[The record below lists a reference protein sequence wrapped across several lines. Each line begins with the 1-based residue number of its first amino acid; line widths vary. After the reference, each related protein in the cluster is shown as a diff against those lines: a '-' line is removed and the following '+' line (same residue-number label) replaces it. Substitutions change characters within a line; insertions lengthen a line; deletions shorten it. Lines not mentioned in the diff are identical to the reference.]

1 VPAQRGLNAMDA
13 VPPND
18 LTTLTA
24 AQAARHIATNRLR
37 VSDYIEALLARVA
50 AREPEI
56 QAWAYL
62 DPDELRAAARQA
74 DAGPVRGPLHGVP
87 IGIKDVIATSDQ
99 PTECNSPI
107 YRGHRPAT
115 DAVTVARL
123 RAAGALIMGKTMTT
137 EFAYMRPGPT
147 RNPHDIRRT
156 PGGSSS
162 GSAAAVADRMV
173 PVALG
178 TQTGGSTIRPAAFCG
193 VYGYKPALGR
203 FDAGGLKYL
212 APSLDTIGLMARD
225 LDDLALVA
233 SVLANAEAPMAT
245 AREPPALVLYH
256 PIGVAQA
263 EASALACVDRV
274 GERAAAQKAAVRWLA
289 APDWLADLDVAH
301 RTIMSAEVARS
312 LAKEWRDSRGDLSP
326 ELASFIEQGMKR
338 TEDEL
343 AHAWAAVVRGRHWFA
358 SAVRPGELLLT
369 LPAAGEAPIGLAS
382 TGNAQFNRLWTLL
395 HMPCL
400 TLPVG
405 NGPNGMPLGVQVVE
419 TRGAEALLFAA
430 ARWLVE
436 AMAA

>member
-1 VPAQRGLNAMDA
+1 MPSA
-13 VPPND
+13 VLPND

-24 AQAARHIATNRLR
+24 TQSAGHIAAKELR
-37 VSDYIEALLARVA
+37 VSDYVKALLARVT
-50 AREPEI
+50 AREAEI

-62 DPDELRAAARQA
+62 DADALHTAARQA
-74 DAGPVRGPLHGVP
+74 DASPVRGPLYGIP
-87 IGIKDVIATSDQ
+87 IGIKDVIATADQ
-99 PTECNSPI
+99 PTEYNSPI
-107 YRGHRPAT
+107 YRGHRPAM

-123 RAAGALIMGKTMTT
+123 RAAGALIMGKTVTT

-147 RNPHDIRRT
+147 RNPHDVRRT

-233 SVLANAEAPMAT
+233 SVLAQAEAPMAA
-245 AREPPALVLYH
+245 ARQPPAFVLYQ

-263 EASALACVDRV
+263 EAAALACIDRV
-274 GERAAAQKAAVRWLA
+274 GERAMARKAAVRRLA
-289 APDWLADLDVAH
+289 APDWFADLDVAH

-312 LAKEWRDSRGDLSP
+312 FAREWRDNRGDLSP
-326 ELASFIEQGMKR
+326 ELRTFIEQGLRR

-343 AHAWAAVVRGRHWFA
+343 AHAWASVVRGRHWFA
-358 SAVRPGELLLT
+358 DAIRPGELLLT
-369 LPAAGEAPIGLAS
+369 LPAAGEAPLGLAS

-400 TLPVG
+400 TLPAG
-405 NGPNGMPLGVQVVE
+405 IGPNGMPLGVQMVE
-419 TRGAEALLFAA
+419 TRGAENSLFAA

>member
-1 VPAQRGLNAMDA
+1 MDA
-13 VPPND
+13 VLPND

-24 AQAARHIATNRLR
+24 AQAVRHIAAKRLL
-37 VSDYIEALLARVA
+37 VADFIEALLARVT

-56 QAWAYL
+56 QAWAFL
-62 DPDELRAAARQA
+62 DPERLRVAAWQA
-74 DAGPVRGPLHGVP
+74 DVGPVRGPLHGIP

-99 PTECNSPI
+99 PTAYNSPI
-107 YRGHRPAT
+107 YRAHRPST
-115 DAVTVARL
+115 DAVTVSRL
-123 RAAGALIMGKTMTT
+123 RAAGALIMGKTVTT

-147 RNPHDIRRT
+147 RNPHDLRRT

-203 FDAGGLKYL
+203 FDARGLKYL

-245 AREPPALVLYH
+245 ASQPPAFVLYQ
-256 PIGVAQA
+256 PIGVVQA
-263 EASALACVDRV
+263 EAPGVACIDRV
-274 GERAAAQKAAVRWLA
+274 GERAAARKASVRRLA
-289 APDWLADLDVAH
+289 APDWFSGLDVAH

-312 LAKEWRDSRGDLSP
+312 FANEWGESRGDLSP
-326 ELASFIEQGMKR
+326 ELAAFIEQGLKR

-343 AHAWAAVVRGRHWFA
+343 AQAWAAVVRGRHWFA
-358 SAVRPGELLLT
+358 DSIRPGELLLT
-369 LPAAGEAPIGLAS
+369 LPAAGGAPVGLAS
-382 TGNAQFNRLWTLL
+382 TGYAQFNRLWTLL

-400 TLPVG
+400 TLPAG
-405 NGPNGMPLGVQVVE
+405 HGPNGMPLGVQVVE

>member
-1 VPAQRGLNAMDA
+1 MAGA
-13 VPPND
+13 VLPND

-24 AQAARHIATNRLR
+24 GQAARHIAANRLR
-37 VSDYIEALLARVA
+37 GSDYIEALLARVA
-50 AREPEI
+50 EREPGI
-56 QAWAYL
+56 QAWAFL
-62 DPDELRAAARQA
+62 DPDKLRAAARQA

-87 IGIKDVIATSDQ
+87 IGIKDVIATADQ
-99 PTECNSPI
+99 PTEYNSPI
-107 YRGHRPAT
+107 YRGHRPKI

-123 RAAGALIMGKTMTT
+123 RAAGALVMGKTVTT

-147 RNPHDIRRT
+147 RNPHDPQRT

-233 SVLANAEAPMAT
+233 SVLANAEAPMMT
-245 AREPPALVLYH
+245 ADQPPAFVIYQ

-263 EASALACVDRV
+263 DASALACVERV
-274 GERAAAQKAAVRWLA
+274 GEQAAARRASVRRLA
-289 APDWLADLDVAH
+289 APDWFTDLDVAH
-301 RTIMSAEVARS
+301 RAIMSAEVARS
-312 LAKEWRDSRGDLSP
+312 FAKEWRDTRGDLSP
-326 ELASFIEQGMKR
+326 ELASFIEQGLRR

-343 AHAWAAVVRGRHWFA
+343 AHGWAAVARSRNWFA
-358 SAVRPGELLLT
+358 EAIRPGELLLT

-395 HMPCL
+395 HLPCL
-400 TLPVG
+400 TLPAG

-419 TRGAEALLFAA
+419 TRGAEASLFAG
-430 ARWLVE
+430 ARWLVR

>member
-1 VPAQRGLNAMDA
+1 MDA
-13 VPPND
+13 VLPND

-24 AQAARHIATNRLR
+24 AQAACHIAAKRLL
-37 VSDYIEALLARVA
+37 VADFIEALLARVT

-56 QAWAYL
+56 QAWAFL
-62 DPDELRAAARQA
+62 DPEQLRATARQA
-74 DAGPVRGPLHGVP
+74 DSGPVRGRLHGVP

-99 PTECNSPI
+99 PTEFNSPI
-107 YRGHRPAT
+107 YRGYRPAM

-123 RAAGALIMGKTMTT
+123 RAAGALIMGKTVTT

-147 RNPHDIRRT
+147 RNPHDLRRT

-245 AREPPALVLYH
+245 VSQPPAFVLYQ

-263 EASALACVDRV
+263 EVSALACIDRV
-274 GERAAAQKAAVRWLA
+274 GERAMARKASVRRLG
-289 APDWLADLDVAH
+289 APDWFSDLDVAH

-312 LAKEWRDSRGDLSP
+312 FAKEWRENRADLSS
-326 ELASFIEQGMKR
+326 ELASFIEHGLRR

-358 SAVRPGELLLT
+358 DAIRPGELLLT
-369 LPAAGEAPIGLAS
+369 VPSAGEAPIGLAS

-395 HMPCL
+395 HVPCL
-400 TLPVG
+400 TLPAG
-405 NGPNGMPLGVQVVE
+405 QGPNGMPLGVQVVE
-419 TRGAEALLFAA
+419 TGGSEGALFAA